1 MKWIMMFF
9 FLCTASTLKAEIP
22 QPSPVKVELLTDVA
36 NVKPGGAFI
45 LGVLFRIKPG
55 WHIYWKNPGDS
66 GLPTSVKFGLT
77 DEFSVGQLRW
87 PVPARFYRSG
97 DIIDYGYAESVLLS
111 AKVKAPAELSSGSTV
126 PIRANISWLS
136 CEKICIP
143 GHANLELKLPV
154 SEMAAP
160 VNSELFAQWEEHLPS
175 DSELARNPFAAKI
188 TGRVNAQGTPSTF
201 TVLLDWKF
209 PPVNVEWFPE
219 VDGAFDIVNLLYK
232 TEGKQTHITFTAM
245 IFPGQGL
252 SSNFLETLVAYTD
265 AKGERKGV
273 KLPIQLRGAINPKNK

>member
-9 FLCTASTLKAEIP
+9 FLCTASALKAEIP
-22 QPSPVKVELLTDVA
+22 LPSPVKEGLLTDVA
-36 NVKPGGAFI
+36 NVKPGGAFT

-66 GLPTSVKFGLT
+66 GLPISVMFALP

-97 DIIDYGYAESVLLS
+97 DIVDYGYAESVLLS
-111 AKVKAPAELSSGSTV
+111 AKVKAPAELSSGSIV
-126 PIRANISWLS
+126 PIHAKVSWLS

-154 SEMAAP
+154 SEIPAP
-160 VNSELFAQWEEHLPS
+160 VNGELFAQWEERLPS
-175 DSELARNPFAAKI
+175 DSELARDPFAAKI
-188 TGRVNAQGTPSTF
+188 TGSINAQGTPSTF

-209 PPVNVEWFPE
+209 SAVNVEWFPE
-219 VDGAFDIVNLLYK
+219 VDGGFDIVILLYK
-232 TEGKQTHITFTAM
+232 TEGKRTHITFTAM

-252 SSNFLETLVAYTD
+252 SSNFLETLVVYTD

>member
-1 MKWIMMFF
+1 
-9 FLCTASTLKAEIP
+9 
-22 QPSPVKVELLTDVA
+22 
-36 NVKPGGAFI
+36 
-45 LGVLFRIKPG
+45 
-55 WHIYWKNPGDS
+55 
-66 GLPTSVKFGLT
+66 
-77 DEFSVGQLRW
+77 
-87 PVPARFYRSG
+87 
-97 DIIDYGYAESVLLS
+97 
-111 AKVKAPAELSSGSTV
+111 
-126 PIRANISWLS
+126 
-136 CEKICIP
+136 
-143 GHANLELKLPV
+143 
-154 SEMAAP
+154 MAAP